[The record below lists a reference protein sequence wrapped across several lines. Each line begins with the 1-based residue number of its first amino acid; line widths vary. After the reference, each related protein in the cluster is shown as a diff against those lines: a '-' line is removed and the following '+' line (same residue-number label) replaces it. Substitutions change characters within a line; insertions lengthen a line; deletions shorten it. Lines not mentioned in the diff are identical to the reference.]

1 LIISLRTLLAQPLL
15 WMRLKAIVS
24 RERFDWVAFDE
35 SRPLPVS
42 MPSMP
47 LKLKVILVGERES
60 LADFQEMEPE
70 LAEQAI
76 YSEFED
82 NLQIADAEAMT
93 LWCQW
98 VTRIALRDN
107 LPPPAPDAWPVL
119 IREAVRYT
127 GEQGTLPLC
136 PLWIARQFREA
147 SPLCEGDTCG
157 AEALSLMLA
166 RREWREGF
174 LAERMQDEILQE

>member
-1 LIISLRTLLAQPLL
+1 MTG
-15 WMRLKAIVS
+15 
-24 RERFDWVAFDE
+24 VAFDE

-42 MPSMP
+42 VPSMP

-127 GEQGTLPLC
+127 GEQDTLPLC
-136 PLWIARQFREA
+136 PLWIARQFKEA
-147 SPLCEGDTCG
+147 FAFMRRRYLRRRSAQPDACPTR
-157 AEALSLMLA
+157 MA
-166 RREWREGF
+166 RRLSGG
-174 LAERMQDEILQE
+174 ADAG